1 MRMHVR
7 NEIKPRLL
15 LYLFSAIFCCI
26 SLSVILPTNQESILS
41 FEQEE
46 SVLQVYLMDEEHLL
60 VPVALAQ
67 EQDKDSERQ
76 IEVMMQ
82 YLCNR
87 QELEGFRGF
96 FKEDSIL
103 ETVSVKNGTAT
114 LNFNEKFTAYDP
126 KDELKLAESIV
137 WGATQFSDVKNVV
150 LQLQGKELS
159 EMPQAK
165 TPLKQPLDRSIGIKH
180 FETSSSYLHDSA
192 SLTIYG
198 IKKISGQTYLIPRSR
213 RVSLETMAS
222 VQSQVEAVIADL
234 SVSSTLNSTMKDHEV
249 GIETNADGV
258 VSVSLDESIFG
269 SDRMI
274 KKDDVNELVLSLC
287 SLPSVTGVQL
297 LCGEEEKACTANE
310 VLTAENMIYNVID
323 LSS

>member
-114 LNFNEKFTAYDP
+114 
-126 KDELKLAESIV
+126 
-137 WGATQFSDVKNVV
+137 
-150 LQLQGKELS
+150 
-159 EMPQAK
+159 
-165 TPLKQPLDRSIGIKH
+165 
-180 FETSSSYLHDSA
+180 
-192 SLTIYG
+192 
-198 IKKISGQTYLIPRSR
+198 
-213 RVSLETMAS
+213 
-222 VQSQVEAVIADL
+222 
-234 SVSSTLNSTMKDHEV
+234 
-249 GIETNADGV
+249 
-258 VSVSLDESIFG
+258 
-269 SDRMI
+269 
-274 KKDDVNELVLSLC
+274 
-287 SLPSVTGVQL
+287 
-297 LCGEEEKACTANE
+297 
-310 VLTAENMIYNVID
+310 
-323 LSS
+323 